1 MYCKKVSW
9 AIHDNWEWD
18 RPLLG
23 YLGLLWK
30 EGILTNVG
38 ALKGMD
44 YGPKQLWEFE
54 DEFVVGGLG
63 VHYFSLLNFL
73 GFNLW
78 G

>member
-1 MYCKKVSW
+1 M
-9 AIHDNWEWD
+9 
-18 RPLLG
+18 
-23 YLGLLWK
+23 
-30 EGILTNVG
+30 G

-63 VHYFSLLNFL
+63 VHFFALFNFL

-78 G
+78 GLW